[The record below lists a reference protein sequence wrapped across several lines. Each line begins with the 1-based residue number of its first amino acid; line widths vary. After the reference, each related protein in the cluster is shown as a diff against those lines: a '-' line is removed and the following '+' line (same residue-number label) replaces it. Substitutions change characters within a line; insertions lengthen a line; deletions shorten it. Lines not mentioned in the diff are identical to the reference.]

1 MIVLCKIY
9 SSVFIAWKQGGSD
22 DKLEIVEKAR
32 HLTFEIKNYY
42 HNTNQ
47 WDITPPHFCP
57 INPILFQTD
66 TSAQIFLH
74 TQIYSPYQWHFAIQI
89 ISTLKKKSHPVTS
102 ATKGLLLFSPPHC
115 LDSNIERPIIFYLFL
130 TQPIMKWQKDN
141 NQCFYSVTYVLII
154 DCCFQT
160 YYFIKASSERQRDV
174 YWKQS
179 DGLEMRL
186 ILH

>member
-1 MIVLCKIY
+1 M
-9 SSVFIAWKQGGSD
+9 
-22 DKLEIVEKAR
+22 R
-32 HLTFEIKNYY
+32 HY
-42 HNTNQ
+42 
-47 WDITPPHFCP
+47 TPPLLPNQSNFISDRYIC
-57 INPILFQTD
+57 TD
-66 TSAQIFLH
+66 FFTH
-74 TQIYSPYQWHFAIQI
+74 TDIFAI
-89 ISTLKKKSHPVTS
+89 SVTFCNSVYFHPKKKSHPVTS

-130 TQPIMKWQKDN
+130 TQLIMKWQKDN

-179 DGLEMRL
+179 DGLEMSL